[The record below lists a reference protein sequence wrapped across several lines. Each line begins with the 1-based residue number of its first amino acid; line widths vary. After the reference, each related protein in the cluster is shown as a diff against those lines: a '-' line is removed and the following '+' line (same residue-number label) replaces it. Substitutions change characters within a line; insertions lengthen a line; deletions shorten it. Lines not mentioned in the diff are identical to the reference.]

1 MTRLARKL
9 TLANYFALGFGT
21 MIGTGWVVLMDDW
34 LRRGGPLGA
43 MLGFAIG
50 GLLLLP
56 VGYIYG
62 QWVRRLP
69 DAAGEA
75 AYTAQVFPP
84 IISYLTGWIM
94 LLAYFIVCPW
104 EAVALGKLAAYI
116 FPKLDTMQLYR
127 VAVEP
132 VFLPR
137 LLLGIFLTLFLAFL
151 NYRGIRASATFQS
164 WATSVVLF
172 VFLILLLTS
181 VSTGSPHHLQPL
193 FSHAPLASIL
203 LTLQIVPYFVTG
215 FESVPKAAEEANP
228 NFRPKDFFKAIAM
241 ALLVGAGFYVL
252 AVGAVSYIAPWQDL
266 LGKRFATAIAFEQA
280 THSVWLVRLILAI
293 SLVALFQVFNG
304 NFVASTRLMFAFG
317 RRGTLH
323 PAFANVH
330 SQYRTPTVAIL
341 GVSAATL
348 VGLFLGDA
356 ILVPVTEV
364 GSLAS
369 SFGWFA
375 ACLSFLLLEK
385 STPLRLISAL
395 GVLVSLAF
403 ILMKIAP
410 SIPGHFSVA
419 EWIALAIWL
428 FLGFILHRWPRTASP

>member
-1 MTRLARKL
+1 
-9 TLANYFALGFGT
+9 
-21 MIGTGWVVLMDDW
+21 
-34 LRRGGPLGA
+34 
-43 MLGFAIG
+43 
-50 GLLLLP
+50 
-56 VGYIYG
+56 
-62 QWVRRLP
+62 
-69 DAAGEA
+69 
-75 AYTAQVFPP
+75 
-84 IISYLTGWIM
+84 
-94 LLAYFIVCPW
+94 
-104 EAVALGKLAAYI
+104 
-116 FPKLDTMQLYR
+116 
-127 VAVEP
+127 
-132 VFLPR
+132 
-137 LLLGIFLTLFLAFL
+137 
-151 NYRGIRASATFQS
+151 
-164 WATSVVLF
+164 
-172 VFLILLLTS
+172 
-181 VSTGSPHHLQPL
+181 
-193 FSHAPLASIL
+193 
-203 LTLQIVPYFVTG
+203 
-215 FESVPKAAEEANP
+215 
-228 NFRPKDFFKAIAM
+228 
-241 ALLVGAGFYVL
+241 
-252 AVGAVSYIAPWQDL
+252 
-266 LGKRFATAIAFEQA
+266 
-280 THSVWLVRLILAI
+280 
-293 SLVALFQVFNG
+293 LFQVFNG

-395 GVLVSLAF
+395 GILVSLAF
-403 ILMKIAP
+403 ILMKIVP